1 MRALSRDYQPVED
14 SLEQRLND
22 LEHPRAHLR
31 ELTGQTLPVRIY
43 GSGWFHRTLPAPV
56 ALRLAALRARLEWY
70 AVPRRR
76 LEAIALTRAIRG
88 YADERSARRRLVEDA
103 VRAEVQWRPWL
114 YRRMPV
120 EGLEHLD
127 EARAAGNGGLIL
139 ATIHVGAI
147 LGLVHALAARG
158 VKLYLPGGEWGEP
171 TVEGLRGRWIATQ
184 NRWVE
189 EAGARW
195 VPLGES
201 YPVLR
206 ALLARGEA
214 CMLAVDVPGEVEVDL
229 AGRPARVRGGIA
241 RLALETGS
249 PILPIATLRVRW
261 GMIGFI
267 GESIDPAG
275 FDDPVELT
283 RHLVAAQAP
292 QFLLEPEQVHA
303 LAVDVWDDDLA
314 RATRPKV
321 GR

>member
-1 MRALSRDYQPVED
+1 MED
-14 SLEQRLND
+14 SLERRLND
-22 LEHPRAHLR
+22 LERPRAHLSR
-31 ELTGQTLPVRIY
+31 LTGQTLPVRLY
-43 GSGWFHRTLPAPV
+43 ASGWFHRTLPTPV
-56 ALRLAALRARLEWY
+56 ALRLAALRGRLEWHV
-70 AVPRRR
+70 VPSRRY
-76 LEAIALTRAIRG
+76 EAIELTRAIRG
-88 YADERSARRRLVEDA
+88 YPDERAARRRLVEDA

-120 EGLEHLD
+120 EGLEHL
-127 EARAAGNGGLIL
+127 EQARAASKGGLIL

-158 VKLYLPGGEWGEP
+158 LKLYLPGGEWGIP

-206 ALLARGEA
+206 ALLERGEV
-214 CMLAVDVPGEVEVDL
+214 CMLAVDVPGDVEVEL
-229 AGRPARVRGGIA
+229 AGRPARVRGGLA

-261 GMIGFI
+261 GMVGFI
-267 GESIDPAG
+267 GEPIDPAT

-283 RHLVAAQAP
+283 RYLVAAQEP
-292 QFLLEPEQVHA
+292 RFVGEPEQVHS

-314 RATRPKV
+314 RTTRPKV

>member
-1 MRALSRDYQPVED
+1 VED

-22 LEHPRAHLR
+22 LEHPTAHLR

-43 GSGWFHRTLPAPV
+43 GSGWFHRTLPAPI
-56 ALRLAALRARLEWY
+56 ALRLAALRARIEWY

-76 LEAIALTRAIRG
+76 FEAIELTRAIRG

-120 EGLEHLD
+120 EGLEHLE
-127 EARAAGNGGLIL
+127 EARARSNGGLIL

-158 VKLYLPGGEWGEP
+158 HKLYLPGGEWGIP
-171 TVEGLRGRWIATQ
+171 TIEGLRGRWIATQ

-195 VPLGES
+195 VPLGDS

-206 ALLARGEA
+206 ALLERGEA
-214 CMLAVDVPGEVEVDL
+214 CVLAVDVPGDVEVQL
-229 AGRPARVRGGIA
+229 AGRPAGVRSGIA

-249 PILPIATLRVRW
+249 PILPIVTLRVGW
-261 GMIGFI
+261 GMTGFI
-267 GESIDPAG
+267 GEPIHPAG

-283 RHLVAAQAP
+283 RQLVAVHEP
-292 QFLLEPEQVHA
+292 QFLREPEQVHP

-314 RATRPKV
+314 RTTRPKV

>member
-1 MRALSRDYQPVED
+1 
-14 SLEQRLND
+14 
-22 LEHPRAHLR
+22 
-31 ELTGQTLPVRIY
+31 
-43 GSGWFHRTLPAPV
+43 
-56 ALRLAALRARLEWY
+56 
-70 AVPRRR
+70 VPGRRY
-76 LEAIALTRAIRG
+76 EAIELTRAIRG
-88 YADERSARRRLVEDA
+88 YPDERAARRRLVEDA

-120 EGLEHLD
+120 EGLEHL
-127 EARAAGNGGLIL
+127 EQARAASKGGLIL

-158 VKLYLPGGEWGEP
+158 LKLYLPGGEWGIP

-206 ALLARGEA
+206 ALLERGEV
-214 CMLAVDVPGEVEVDL
+214 CMLAVDVPGDVEVEL
-229 AGRPARVRGGIA
+229 AGRPARVRGGLA

-261 GMIGFI
+261 GMVGFI
-267 GESIDPAG
+267 GEPIDPAT

-283 RHLVAAQAP
+283 RYLVAAQEP
-292 QFLLEPEQVHA
+292 RFVGEPEQVHS

-314 RATRPKV
+314 RTTRPKV

>member
-1 MRALSRDYQPVED
+1 MED

-22 LEHPRAHLR
+22 LERPRAHLR

-43 GSGWFHRTLPAPV
+43 GSGWFHRTLPAGV

-76 LEAIALTRAIRG
+76 LEAIELTRAIRG
-88 YADERSARRRLVEDA
+88 YADEPSARRRLVEDA
-103 VRAEVQWRPWL
+103 VRAELQWRPWL

-120 EGLEHLD
+120 EGLEHL
-127 EARAAGNGGLIL
+127 EQARAASKGGLIL

-158 VKLYLPGGEWGEP
+158 LKLYLTGGEWGKKP
-171 TVEGLRGRWIATQ
+171 AVEGLRGRWIATQ

-195 VPLGES
+195 VPLGDS
-201 YPVLR
+201 YGVLR
-206 ALLARGEA
+206 ALLERGEA
-214 CMLAVDVPGEVEVDL
+214 CMLAMDVPGEVEVEL
-229 AGRPARVRGGIA
+229 AGRPARVRSGIA

-261 GMIGFI
+261 GMVGFI
-267 GESIDPAG
+267 GELIDPAG

-283 RHLVAAQAP
+283 RHLVETQAP
-292 QFLLEPEQVHA
+292 LFLLEPEQVHT
-303 LAVDVWDDDLA
+303 LAVDVWDDDVA

-321 GR
+321 ER